1 MKTRMIT
8 IARTIEIEVP
18 AKDGK
23 MEKKKVVKT
32 FPCQVNA
39 GVPFSHRMN
48 EYE

>member
-1 MKTRMIT
+1 MIT

-23 MEKKKVVKT
+23 KVVKA